1 MKIVMREIF
10 VNPSL
15 VINSNDEVNHL
26 EEEST
31 VISLAMPNLLQD
43 NVHKQEDDMED
54 HEELTTSCA
63 NSEPSLHNAPINPA
77 ENIGNNHGATLMEG
91 ENSLDVLTFSTNH
104 AMMEK
109 TLVNSSL
116 DLSLSHNDLFDVLYD
131 KDDLHDDIPMPPM
144 INDNAICALKSN
156 TYAKYKYVI
165 HNASDIDELQL
176 LSSLNTLGYI
186 EFDVLCNL
194 SDLEEKLFVYADLPW
209 LSRHTYYV
217 IGKYNNKGE
226 YMVHQVYICS
236 NLNSPFTVQQCDQV
250 EGCNATNPI
259 MSSSSSFI

>member
-1 MKIVMREIF
+1 MLNFSTIHAMIQPIF
-10 VNPSL
+10 
-15 VINSNDEVNHL
+15 I
-26 EEEST
+26 
-31 VISLAMPNLLQD
+31 
-43 NVHKQEDDMED
+43 
-54 HEELTTSCA
+54 
-63 NSEPSLHNAPINPA
+63 EPSL
-77 ENIGNNHGATLMEG
+77 
-91 ENSLDVLTFSTNH
+91 DFQ
-104 AMMEK
+104 
-109 TLVNSSL
+109 
-116 DLSLSHNDLFDVLYD
+116 LSQNVWFDVLYA

-209 LSRHTYYV
+209 FSRHTYYV

-226 YMVHQVYICS
+226 YMVHRVYICS

-259 MSSSSSFI
+259 MSSSSSFILKKQVHCKEGEQY